1 MSDTIK
7 LSKLKPNP
15 NNPRVIRD
23 HKFKQLC
30 KSIEDFPKMMR
41 HRPIVV
47 DADYVILGGNMRLR
61 ALQFLGFKEIP
72 ADWVSVA
79 SEFTEDEKPEF
90 VIKDNT
96 NFGEWDNEALAN
108 EWDDKPLEEWGHDVP
123 TWDESELEG
132 NKIEDSEKEYN
143 EYSKKIDAPIY
154 EPKNE
159 KPKIIDLFDDTKT
172 KSLLSDI
179 ESSNI
184 DKETKDFLKHAAQR
198 HRIFDFSKIADLY
211 AHSDKEVQK
220 LMEDSA
226 LVIIDFDSAI
236 RNGFINL
243 SKDILNEY
251 EKQYG

>member
-123 TWDESELEG
+123 RWDDSELDYSDKNKEIDVDDFEDKAIIKLEY
-132 NKIEDSEKEYN
+132 NLEEYEQVKIE
-143 EYSKKIDAPIY
+143 
-154 EPKNE
+154 
-159 KPKIIDLFDDTKT
+159 L
-172 KSLLSDI
+172 
-179 ESSNI
+179 
-184 DKETKDFLKHAAQR
+184 
-198 HRIFDFSKIADLY
+198 SKIASTPSQAVWNLL
-211 AHSDKEVQK
+211 K
-220 LMEDSA
+220 L
-226 LVIIDFDSAI
+226 
-236 RNGFINL
+236 
-243 SKDILNEY
+243 
-251 EKQYG
+251 

>member
-1 MSDTIK
+1 MRETIK
-7 LSKLKPNP
+7 LSRLKPNP

-61 ALQFLGFKEIP
+61 ALQFLGFREIP

-79 SEFTEDEKPEF
+79 SEFTEEEKPEF

-108 EWDDKPLEEWGHDVP
+108 EWDDKPLEDWGHDVP
-123 TWDESELEG
+123 TIGQDDEQYTQNIETPVYEPVNEKPNLTDLFDDEKTLSLIKDIEG
-132 NKIEDSEKEYN
+132 AEISDSEKE
-143 EYSKKIDAPIY
+143 
-154 EPKNE
+154 
-159 KPKIIDLFDDTKT
+159 
-172 KSLLSDI
+172 
-179 ESSNI
+179 
-184 DKETKDFLKHAAQR
+184 FLIKAAQR
-198 HRIFDFSKIADLY
+198 HTVFNYQKIADY
-211 AHSDKEVQK
+211 YSHASKKMQS

-226 LVIIDFDSAI
+226 LVIIDFKKAI
-236 RNGFINL
+236 EKGYVELSNSITEIYLSDNG
-243 SKDILNEY
+243 
-251 EKQYG
+251 